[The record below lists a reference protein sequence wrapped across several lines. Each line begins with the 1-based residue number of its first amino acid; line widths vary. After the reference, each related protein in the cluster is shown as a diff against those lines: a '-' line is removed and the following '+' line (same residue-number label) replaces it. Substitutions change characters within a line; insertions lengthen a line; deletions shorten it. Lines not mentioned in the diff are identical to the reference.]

1 LISKGPSSKTSSKSH
16 PFAQKFGLINTITKI
31 KIVATNK
38 PAITTGLE
46 RYSQLELLTNQMVIA
61 ARRGDLDR
69 LAALSEECKQQ
80 SDAIEA
86 DRVYESLTSDEKRA
100 RLRILKAILKND
112 AEIRKL
118 QDPSMARLEN
128 LLKTSNDPCKE
139 RQQT

>member
-1 LISKGPSSKTSSKSH
+1 VT
-16 PFAQKFGLINTITKI
+16 TD
-31 KIVATNK
+31 K
-38 PAITTGLE
+38 PAINSGLE
-46 RYSQLELLTNQMVIA
+46 RYKQLELLTHQMVTA

-69 LAALSEECKQQ
+69 LAALSEECTLL
-80 SDAIEA
+80 SDAIET

-100 RLRILKAILKND
+100 RLQILKVILKND

-128 LLKTSNDPCKE
+128 LLKASNDPSKE